1 MSRLTLSSAP
11 KTEYTAISNLFIDRY
26 MPRANGTYVKVYLY
40 LLRLLGCARTGSTL
54 AAVADFLDET
64 EKDIERAL
72 KYWET
77 QRLMRIDRDGS
88 GVVAGVV
95 FLEPPALEADADEG
109 FRRWPSDSP
118 DFGAGPAAAG
128 RPEDIR
134 PGYRPSDSPDFGAGP
149 AAAGRPEDIRPGY
162 RPSDSPDFGAG
173 PAAAG
178 RPEDIRPGYRPS
190 DSPDFGAGPAA
201 AGRPEGEG
209 PECRLS
215 DEPGAEAGLSARGA
229 GNGSSVRQTG
239 SSDTGPA
246 AVPEDSRERSCI
258 TAKRRLP
265 EKPDY
270 SEAQIEVLTS
280 LDEVKKMLTQ
290 LQRVTARLLRGSD
303 LNFVLYLYETVGFP
317 ADLIVYL
324 YEYCASR
331 NKTGISYIESV
342 AIAWAE
348 NGIDTVEKAKAESAV
363 YSSCY
368 STINRAFGLNR
379 SPGGI
384 ELQYIHRWTGAYG
397 FDASIIEEA
406 CNRTMLAVAKP
417 DFKYA
422 ERILERWHT
431 AGVHK
436 KEDIAVLD
444 AEFAR
449 QNTRREAERQEND
462 RAGTAAAGNRFN
474 AFPQRKYSA
483 SDYSEMEKQLLG
495 SK

>member
-88 GVVAGVV
+88 GAVAGVV
-95 FLEPPALEADADEG
+95 FLEPPAPEADADEG
-109 FRRWPSDSP
+109 FRRWPSGS
-118 DFGAGPAAAG
+118 
-128 RPEDIR
+128 
-134 PGYRPSDSPDFGAGP
+134 S
-149 AAAGRPEDIRPGY
+149 
-162 RPSDSPDFGAG
+162 
-173 PAAAG
+173 
-178 RPEDIRPGYRPS
+178 
-190 DSPDFGAGPAA
+190 DFGAGPAA
-201 AGRPEGEG
+201 AGRPEGDG

-246 AVPEDSRERSCI
+246 AVSEDSRERSCI
-258 TAKRRLP
+258 AAKRRLP

>member
-88 GVVAGVV
+88 GAVAGVV
-95 FLEPPALEADADEG
+95 FLEPPAPEADADEG
-109 FRRWPSDSP
+109 FRRWPSGSSDFGADPAAAGRPEDKRPGYRLSDSP
-118 DFGAGPAAAG
+118 DFGTGPAAAG

-134 PGYRPSDSPDFGAGP
+134 TGYQPSDSPDFGAGP
-149 AAAGRPEDIRPGY
+149 AAVP
-162 RPSDSPDFGAG
+162 
-173 PAAAG
+173 
-178 RPEDIRPGYRPS
+178 
-190 DSPDFGAGPAA
+190 
-201 AGRPEGEG
+201 GRPEGDG